1 MAAGEVM
8 CERYLEISTHWHLF
22 WYFFMF
28 ACLKDGPMMATIG
41 CANLRMKQ
49 GRGDGYIPSS
59 LTSSNRGLHK
69 GWSYLR
75 NDPEFAL
82 PVFTGNSI
90 GQSRSNWT
98 HGPPQ
103 AEQEKMLKEHWVVLG
118 LL

>member
-1 MAAGEVM
+1 
-8 CERYLEISTHWHLF
+8 
-22 WYFFMF
+22 
-28 ACLKDGPMMATIG
+28 
-41 CANLRMKQ
+41 
-49 GRGDGYIPSS
+49 
-59 LTSSNRGLHK
+59 LHK

-75 NDPEFAL
+75 NDLEFAL